1 MQQHGGP
8 QRKNGGNFAFDP
20 EIERISWEAAQ
31 EAIKQFDI
39 NHDGKLSKEEAEPM
53 LKSAF
58 ETLKGMGKLP
68 PQMNDWNSAFHGAF
82 AMMDTDNSGFLEIN
96 EVKRLAKFLLN

>member
-1 MQQHGGP
+1 M
-8 QRKNGGNFAFDP
+8 R
-20 EIERISWEAAQ
+20 
-31 EAIKQFDI
+31 QFDI
-39 NHDGKLSKEEAEPM
+39 NGDNKLSKEEAEPM

-58 ETLKGMGKLP
+58 DTLKGMGKLP
-68 PQMNDWNSAFHGAF
+68 PNMSSWEQAFHGAF

>member
-1 MQQHGGP
+1 M
-8 QRKNGGNFAFDP
+8 R
-20 EIERISWEAAQ
+20 
-31 EAIKQFDI
+31 QFDL

-58 ETLKGMGKLP
+58 DTLKGMGKLP
-68 PQMNDWNSAFHGAF
+68 PNMSDWNSAFHGAF
-82 AMMDTDNSGFLEIN
+82 AMMDVDGSGYLEVD